1 MVFELWFLSYKILS
15 IRDGHTHWVMDIQ
28 PYPIQMFWIILSSSW
43 VELNRVGYGYYP
55 NCSSRVWILSKPD
68 PLKKKNAGR
77 MVTYCSIG
85 FGFSISKLCT
95 NYSCTGMNILW
106 LIVVLYF
113 PLFFFLIYLFSGMLL
128 WYVIIFQQNSWIPF
142 SIIWKFGCHIVW
154 ESSYGLLYLQL
165 LT

>member
-1 MVFELWFLSYKILS
+1 
-15 IRDGHTHWVMDIQ
+15 MDITR
-28 PYPIQMFWIILSSSW
+28 I
-43 VELNRVGYGYYP
+43 VRVGYGYYP
-55 NCSSRVWILSKPD
+55 NPTRF
-68 PLKKKNAGR
+68 KKKNAGR

-113 PLFFFLIYLFSGMLL
+113 PLFFFFLIYLLSGMLL

-165 LT
+165 LTLKKKKKKETESFEKLKLLYLMFWTWGWHVSFSLCLYVCIKC